1 MNNILKKIILA
12 CLLLSPAIAAE
23 QSLSILS
30 IAESSDGKWIM
41 VDRSWRKD
49 CPKRIEVK
57 LKVIE
62 DMPSKD
68 AVIKAYFY
76 DKDKKLVY
84 TYQKPCTIWE
94 GTKKGY
100 EEIDLPPVLK
110 KNSVT
115 EVYFALTPELISK
128 FPKTTLIVFGNQS
141 SAVVKSKNS
150 VDPLDFDFPEKSK
163 IAPSSK

>member
-1 MNNILKKIILA
+1 MLKTIILA
-12 CLLLSPAIAAE
+12 CILSIPALAAE
-23 QSLSILS
+23 PSLSILS
-30 IAESSDGKWIM
+30 IAESTDGKWIL

-57 LKVIE
+57 LKVTE

-84 TYQKPCTIWE
+84 TYEKPCTIWE

-115 EVYFALTPELISK
+115 EVYFALTPELMGK
-128 FPKTTLIVFGNQS
+128 FPKTTLIVFGTRS
-141 SAVVKSKNS
+141 SAVVKTKNS
-150 VDPLDFDFPEKSK
+150 VNPLDFDFPEKSK
-163 IAPSSK
+163 IAKPSK

>member
-1 MNNILKKIILA
+1 MNRILKEIILA
-12 CLLLSPAIAAE
+12 CLLFSPAIAAE

-30 IAESSDGKWIM
+30 IAESTDGKWIM

-57 LKVIE
+57 LKVTE
-62 DMPSKD
+62 DMPSKE

-84 TYQKPCTIWE
+84 TYEKPCTVWE

-100 EEIDLPPVLK
+100 EEIDLPPMLK
-110 KNSVT
+110 RNSVT
-115 EVYFALTPELISK
+115 EIYFALTPELIGK

-150 VDPLDFDFPEKSK
+150 VNPLDFDFPEKSK
-163 IAPSSK
+163 IAPSPK